1 MNDRPKVALLIES
14 SNSYARELLFG
25 IRSWLRDNHAWSI
38 RLTEHG
44 RGASP
49 PSWLKKWKGDG
60 IIARVENPS
69 IAKALLSTKLPVVD
83 VSAALPNPIFNR
95 VSTNSEAATQ
105 LAIDHLR
112 ERGLTNFAYSGDAN
126 FQWSLQ
132 RSRYFKSTI
141 QALGHP
147 CFIYS
152 APKDQ
157 KSSER
162 DIEYLAKWLKS
173 LPKPIGI
180 LACYDVRGQQI
191 LEACQQAELQVPD
204 EVAVIGV
211 HNDELLCDLCDPPLS
226 SVIPN
231 ARQAGYQA
239 AEILSQLMNGK
250 RRSPK
255 LQSILIEPLG
265 VASRQSTDLLAID
278 DPKLSEALRFIR
290 ENADQGITVADLLQA
305 VPMSRT
311 LLERKFKN
319 TLGITPHSHI
329 QKTRLQ
335 KAKTLLSNTQLS
347 IKEVAER
354 CGFSHV
360 EYLSVAFKREIGQ
373 TPTEY
378 RSSHTT
384 EL

>member
-14 SNSYARELLFG
+14 SNSYARDLLFG

-44 RGASP
+44 RGARP

-69 IAKALLSTKLPVVD
+69 IAKALLATNLPVVD
-83 VSAALPNPIFNR
+83 VSAALPDPLFNR

-112 ERGLTNFAYSGDAN
+112 DRGLTNFAYCGDRN
-126 FQWSLQ
+126 FQWSQQ

-141 QALGHP
+141 QKLGHP
-147 CFIYS
+147 CFIYA

-157 KSSER
+157 HSSEQE
-162 DIEYLAKWLKS
+162 IESLAKWLHS

-180 LACYDVRGQQI
+180 LACYDVRGQQV
-191 LEACQQAELQVPD
+191 LEACQQAGIQVPD
-204 EVAVIGV
+204 EAAVIGV

-231 ARQAGYQA
+231 ARQAGYKA
-239 AEILSQLMNGK
+239 ADILSQLMSGN
-250 RRSPK
+250 RQSSQ
-255 LQSILIEPLG
+255 LQSLLIEPLG

-278 DPKLSEALRFIR
+278 DPKLSEALRYIR
-290 ENADQGITVADLLQA
+290 ENANQGITVSDLLQA

-319 TLGITPHSHI
+319 ALGITPHNHI
-329 QKTRLQ
+329 QKIRLQ

-347 IKEVAER
+347 VKEIAER
-354 CGFSHV
+354 CGFAHV

-384 EL
+384 AY